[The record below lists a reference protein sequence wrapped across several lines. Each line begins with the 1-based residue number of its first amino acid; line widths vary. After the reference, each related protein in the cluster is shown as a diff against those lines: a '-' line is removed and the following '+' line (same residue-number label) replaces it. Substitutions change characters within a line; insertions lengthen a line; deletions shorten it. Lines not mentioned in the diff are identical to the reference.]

1 MNDKKQPKIRFK
13 GFADDWEQRKLGD
26 IITFLNGRAYKQS
39 ELLDKGKYPVLRVG
53 NFYTNDSWYY
63 SNLELPDKNYAN
75 RGDLLY
81 TWSATFGPHIWN
93 GGKVIYHYHIW
104 KLILSSKISKYFAL
118 TLLNADKEQLLS
130 NTNGSTMI
138 HVTKYEMESKVI
150 GVPNLSE
157 QESIGKFLVATDR
170 LIAANQHKLDE
181 LKQLKKL
188 LMQKIF
194 SQEWRFKGF
203 TDPWEQ
209 RKLKEL
215 TTLIKDGTHGTHE
228 DGNDA
233 FLLSAKNIKNGQ
245 VWIDPS
251 SDRKI
256 SNNDYQSILK
266 NYKMQKG
273 DLLVSIVGT
282 IGQTALFQES
292 GVKVAFQRSVAII
305 RGNEKVKQD
314 FLKATFDSSN
324 VQKQLKRFSTMS
336 AQAGVYLGDLNK
348 LNIPYPSVN
357 EQEKIGEI
365 VNNTNMLIA
374 ANQQKLT
381 QLKQLKKYLMQNMF
395 V

>member
-1 MNDKKQPKIRFK
+1 MSVQKALSPCT
-13 GFADDWEQRKLGD
+13 WEQRKLGD

-170 LIAANQHKLDE
+170 LIAANQ
-181 LKQLKKL
+181 
-188 LMQKIF
+188 
-194 SQEWRFKGF
+194 G
-203 TDPWEQ
+203 
-209 RKLKEL
+209 
-215 TTLIKDGTHGTHE
+215 
-228 DGNDA
+228 
-233 FLLSAKNIKNGQ
+233 
-245 VWIDPS
+245 
-251 SDRKI
+251 
-256 SNNDYQSILK
+256 QSIPQLTLPF
-266 NYKMQKG
+266 NVNKM
-273 DLLVSIVGT
+273 T
-282 IGQTALFQES
+282 
-292 GVKVAFQRSVAII
+292 
-305 RGNEKVKQD
+305 
-314 FLKATFDSSN
+314 
-324 VQKQLKRFSTMS
+324 
-336 AQAGVYLGDLNK
+336 
-348 LNIPYPSVN
+348 
-357 EQEKIGEI
+357 
-365 VNNTNMLIA
+365 
-374 ANQQKLT
+374 
-381 QLKQLKKYLMQNMF
+381 
-395 V
+395 